1 MQTGLCLSSLLMIQ
15 AALSFANQVTGPVS
29 LVSGHWHNAWALL
42 LLIVRIIAPATHS
55 VSFNPHDNTETGTM
69 LYPFVGDGR
78 QFICTAGRGQS
89 WNLILC
95 RTSLSY
101 SSIYARVRHFLQ
113 LSLYPF
119 FCSCQMMSV
128 RAEHYT
134 CPRTVL
140 WNTQSV
146 V

>member
-1 MQTGLCLSSLLMIQ
+1 LLSNPKY
-15 AALSFANQVTGPVS
+15 ANWTLSELFTYDPGCTQLSNQVTGPVS
-29 LVSGHWHNAWALL
+29 LVSDHWHNVWALL
-42 LLIVRIIAPATHS
+42 LLLVCIIAPTTCS
-55 VSFNPHDNTETGTM
+55 VSFNPHDDMETGTM
-69 LYPFVGDGR
+69 LHPSVGDGR

-89 WNLILC
+89 WDLILC

-113 LSLYPF
+113 LSLYPL

-128 RAEHYT
+128 RAEDYI

-140 WNTQSV
+140 
-146 V
+146 